1 MAKRRR
7 NVIVFKL
14 LGGGPFGGIFGD
26 CEPVDVIVE
35 KALRSGINYIDTA
48 YWYGQGRSEEQ
59 IGLVL

>member
-1 MAKRRR
+1 M
-7 NVIVFKL
+7 L